1 MVNVKSTMNPSDWI
15 TEDEIN
21 QAKVEAKEI
30 WENFC
35 NDLEACD
42 GEQSW
47 TEIKIN
53 DKFFDIECYDPEC
66 DRTGLKQEMYCNLYP
81 AIPTVNG
88 WRETDGTRG
97 IKLFSKGEEEENE

>member
-1 MVNVKSTMNPSDWI
+1 MNPSEWI
-15 TEDEIN
+15 TEDELN
-21 QAKVEAKEI
+21 QARVEAKEI

-53 DKFFDIECYDPEC
+53 DKFFDVECYDEEC
-66 DRTGLKQEMYCNLYP
+66 DRTGIKQEMYCNIYP
-81 AIPTVNG
+81 AIPTENG
-88 WRETDGTRG
+88 WRETDGTRWVR
-97 IKLFSKGEEEENE
+97 LFSKGEEEENE